1 MRYGIIGTGA
11 IGGYYGAKLAH
22 AGQEVHFLLHSDYEY
37 VKQHGLQVDS
47 CDGSFHLDN
56 VNVYQHAGDM
66 PQCDVVLVGLKSVNN
81 NKLQSLLPPLLH
93 DKAASKREQSDA
105 RIDSAEREQA
115 RPKVKTLVVLI
126 QNGIGVE
133 EDVQKMFPGVQLAAG
148 LAFICSAKTQ
158 PGLVSHQCYGSINL
172 ANYSCQDEALMQTV
186 VDEFRAAGI
195 ETGLVEYHEARWKK
209 AVWNMPFNGM
219 TVALHTQTDKLLKN
233 PSTRQLIREQMMEVV
248 RTAQH
253 LGVKNLDE
261 SFVAKM
267 IETTDAMTP
276 YSPSMRLD
284 YDFHRPMEIY
294 YLYTRPL
301 EIARA
306 SGCPMP
312 KLEMLEAELRFL
324 EAEQQ

>member
-47 CDGSFHLDN
+47 CDGSFHLDD
-56 VNVYQHAGDM
+56 VNVYRQTKDM
-66 PQCDVVLVGLKSVNN
+66 PACDVVLVGLKSVNN
-81 NKLQSLLPPLLH
+81 DKLPALLPPLLH
-93 DKAASKREQSDA
+93 DKAAKA
-105 RIDSAEREQA
+105 
-115 RPKVKTLVVLI
+115 KTLVVLI

-133 EDVQKMFPGVQLAAG
+133 EDVQKMFPEVQLAAG
-148 LAFICSAKTQ
+148 LAFICSAKTK

-172 ANYSCQDEALMQTV
+172 ANYSCRDEALMQAV
-186 VDEFRAAGI
+186 VDEFREAGI

-219 TVALHTQTDKLLKN
+219 TVALHTQTDLLLKN
-233 PSTRQLIREQMMEVV
+233 ASTRQLIREQMMEVV
-248 RTAQH
+248 GAAQH
-253 LGVKNLDE
+253 LGVKNVDE
-261 SFVAKM
+261 AFVDKM
-267 IETTDAMTP
+267 IDMTDSMTP

-301 EIARA
+301 EMAREA
-306 SGCPMP
+306 GYRMP

-324 EAEQQ
+324 EMV

>member
-47 CDGSFHLDN
+47 CDGSFHLDH
-56 VNVYQHAGDM
+56 VNAYQHTEDM
-66 PQCDVVLVGLKSVNN
+66 PPCDVVLVGLKSVNN
-81 NKLQSLLPPLLH
+81 DKLQSLLPPLLH
-93 DKAASKREQSDA
+93 AN
-105 RIDSAEREQA
+105 
-115 RPKVKTLVVLI
+115 TLVVLI

-133 EDVQKMFPGVQLAAG
+133 EDVQKMFPNVQLAAG
-148 LAFICSAKTQ
+148 LAFICSAKTK
-158 PGLVSHQCYGSINL
+158 PGLVNHQCYGSINL
-172 ANYSCQDEALMQTV
+172 ANYSCRDEAQMQTV
-186 VDEFRAAGI
+186 VDEFRQAGI
-195 ETGLVEYHEARWKK
+195 ETGFVEYHEARWKK

-219 TVALHTQTDKLLKN
+219 TVALHTQTDLLLKN

-248 RTAQH
+248 NTAQH
-253 LGVKNLDE
+253 LGVKNLDA
-261 SFVAKM
+261 SFVDKM

-301 EIARA
+301 EIAREA
-306 SGCPMP
+306 GCRMP

-324 EAEQQ
+324 EAFSK

>member
-1 MRYGIIGTGA
+1 MKYGIIGTGA

-22 AGQEVHFLLHSDYEY
+22 AGQEVHFLLHRDYEY

-56 VNVYQHAGDM
+56 VNVYQHAEDM

-81 NKLQSLLPPLLH
+81 DKLKSLLPPLLH
-93 DKAASKREQSDA
+93 AH
-105 RIDSAEREQA
+105 
-115 RPKVKTLVVLI
+115 TLVVLI

-133 EDVQKMFPGVQLAAG
+133 EDVQKMFPDVQLAAG
-148 LAFICSAKTQ
+148 LAFICSAKTE

-172 ANYSCQDEALMQTV
+172 ANYSCKDEALMQTV
-186 VDEFRAAGI
+186 VDEFRQGGI

-219 TVALHTQTDKLLKN
+219 TVALHTQTDQLLKN
-233 PSTRQLIREQMMEVV
+233 QSTRQLIREQMMEVV
-248 RTAQH
+248 SAAQH

-261 SFVAKM
+261 SFVDKM

-301 EIARA
+301 KIAREA
-306 SGCPMP
+306 GCPMP

-324 EAEQQ
+324 EADYK

>member
-1 MRYGIIGTGA
+1 MKYGIIGTGA

-47 CDGSFHLDN
+47 CDGSFHLDD
-56 VNVYQHAGDM
+56 VNAYQRPEDM
-66 PQCDVVLVGLKSVNN
+66 PVCDVVLVCLKSVNN
-81 NKLQSLLPPLLH
+81 SKLLALLPPLLH
-93 DKAASKREQSDA
+93 DR
-105 RIDSAEREQA
+105 
-115 RPKVKTLVVLI
+115 TLVVLI

-133 EDVQKMFPGVQLAAG
+133 EDVQKMFPDVQLAAG

-158 PGLVSHQCYGSINL
+158 PGIVSHQCYGSINL
-172 ANYSCQDEALMQTV
+172 ADYSCRDEALIQAV
-186 VDEFRAAGI
+186 VDEFREAGI

-219 TVALHTQTDKLLKN
+219 TVALHTQTDLLLKN
-233 PSTRQLIREQMMEVV
+233 KSTRQLIREQMMEVV
-248 RTAQH
+248 TTAQH
-253 LGVKNLDE
+253 LGVKNIDE
-261 SFVAKM
+261 SFVDKM
-267 IETTDAMTP
+267 IEMTDAMIP

-294 YLYTRPL
+294 YIYSRPL
-301 EIARA
+301 EIAREA
-306 SGCPMP
+306 GCRMP

-324 EAEQQ
+324 EED

>member
-22 AGQEVHFLLHSDYEY
+22 AGQEVHFLFHSDYEY
-37 VKQHGLQVDS
+37 VTQHGLQVDS
-47 CDGSFHLDN
+47 CNGSFHLPQ
-56 VNVYQHAGDM
+56 VNAYQSTLDM
-66 PQCDVVLVGLKSVNN
+66 PQCDVVLVCLKSVNN
-81 NKLQSLLPPLLH
+81 AKLQSLLPPLLH
-93 DKAASKREQSDA
+93 A
-105 RIDSAEREQA
+105 R
-115 RPKVKTLVVLI
+115 TLVVLI

-133 EDVQKMFPGVQLAAG
+133 EDVQQQFPGVQLAAG

-158 PGLVSHQCYGSINL
+158 PGVVNHQCYGSINL
-172 ANYSCQDEALMQTV
+172 ANYSCKDEALMQAV
-186 VDEFRAAGI
+186 VDEFRQASI

-219 TVALHTQTDKLLKN
+219 TVALHTQTDMLLKN
-233 PSTRQLIREQMMEVV
+233 KSTRQLIREQMMEVV
-248 RTAQH
+248 SAAQH

-261 SFVAKM
+261 AFVDKM
-267 IETTDAMTP
+267 IEMTDNMTP

-284 YDFHRPMEIY
+284 YDFHRRMEIY

-301 EIARA
+301 EIAREA
-306 SGCPMP
+306 GCPMP

-324 EAEQQ
+324 EADQ